1 MLSWFL
7 FYDTRKLKDSSRR
20 VNRSSLIINQ
30 GSFISR
36 SSAQCATDMSITSP
50 VAESLETELRYVV
63 SAVVCAIMHKL
74 PTPVGPSTPSRT
86 SSSRSIPPLRRAC
99 RGNMQFLSVS
109 SAVACFGQV
118 ASCINHTSG
127 EHKMFVARPF
137 MFAARPTSR
146 KRNNSCTQQRKLS
159 SHRSESSNLIC

>member
-1 MLSWFL
+1 L
-7 FYDTRKLKDSSRR
+7 
-20 VNRSSLIINQ
+20 SLIINQ
-30 GSFISR
+30 GSFISH
-36 SSAQCATDMSITSP
+36 SQAQCATDMSITSP
-50 VAESLETELRYVV
+50 VAESLEMELRYVA
-63 SAVVCAIMHKL
+63 SPVVRVIMHKL

-86 SSSRSIPPLRRAC
+86 SPSCSIPPLRRAC
-99 RGNMQFLSVS
+99 GNKQFLSVS

-118 ASCINHTSG
+118 TSCINHTSG

-159 SHRSESSNLIC
+159 GRSESSNLIC